1 MYGKDKNGVSRPV
14 LIDSD
19 RRLVTVASSGGKFAE
34 AAMAGRLFYAANQ
47 TNVIACST
55 LHDTFTGLA
64 IVNPLT
70 SGKNLIM
77 HEFNWAVMD
86 SPDVDS
92 NLSLAEGDADD
103 GYATDIA
110 VRCTQY
116 GYKTSATIADAAA
129 TRTGHTTVIVK
140 HVGTLGTNITT
151 DLMQGPTVVDLG
163 GQIIIAPGRAIC
175 TDSLLATNDV
185 MVFGFMWEEVDV

>member
-1 MYGKDKNGVSRPV
+1 MYGKDASGVSRPV

-19 RRLVTVASSGGKFAE
+19 RKLVTAPTGGKHVE

-47 TNVIACST
+47 TNVIACAT
-55 LHDTFTGLA
+55 LNDTFTGLA

-77 HEFNWAVMD
+77 HEFNYAVMD

-103 GYATDIA
+103 GYAADIA
-110 VRCTQY
+110 VRCTRF
-116 GYKTSATIADAAA
+116 GYRSSVTIADASA

-140 HVGTLGTNITT
+140 HVGVLGTNITT
-151 DLMQGPTVVDLG
+151 DLMQGPLVIDLHG
-163 GQIIIAPGRAIC
+163 SIILAPGRAIC
-175 TDSLLATNDV
+175 TDSLLQTNSV